1 MIAALALVLFSVA
14 EAAWLLHAHAPAL
27 MEGDAS
33 GTWWGVLGPG
43 VGYPAAVAMIL
54 VRVEAKWGV
63 LKGLSGGVLWA
74 APATAALIALI
85 DRDFG
90 VWFAIPLLLVLGAVF
105 GRARWLG
112 ALSMV
117 AAFVATTRDVPAR
130 EVLEPSA
137 RSGDELVVLLTLDT
151 FRADHVGAIGG
162 YPRATETPRLDAL
175 AGEGLLFVAG
185 EAEVP
190 LTLPSHTTMLTG
202 RSSWEAGVLRN
213 GQVLAE
219 GAETVAT
226 RLKAAGWRTGA
237 FLGSHVLHAGTGLGR
252 GFDHYDDLMGPL
264 AWQATV
270 PGTLMRLGWLEKQPF
285 QRSGEVVIERALR
298 WLDGGS
304 GPTFLW
310 VHLYDAHSPYDPPAP
325 YDTMYD
331 ASSEHAPGNPA
342 ELAVW
347 RDQQPPAAMLFR
359 LQPRD
364 IRKPVALYAG
374 EISWTDELVGRLVD
388 GLPPDTPL
396 VVAADHGES
405 LSEHGYLINHGASV
419 KEPSMHVPILVRAPG
434 VDAGV
439 VVAPTS
445 VRRVGPT
452 VLHLAGVA
460 ADEPTLFDEPAA
472 ELVAYAPGQQ
482 ARPDLDLRKGWKI
495 AWRRGY
501 EKWIVSTRDE
511 TERYD
516 LLVDP
521 DELVNLAVGTDSDEV
536 TARGRALLEQLQN
549 DEVGVLVDE
558 SAEMEEALRALGY
571 VD

>member
-1 MIAALALVLFSVA
+1 MLFSVA
-14 EAAWLLHAHAPAL
+14 EAAWIVNAHAPAL
-27 MEGDAS
+27 LEGDAAA
-33 GTWWGVLGPG
+33 TWWGVLGPG

-54 VRVEAKWGV
+54 WRVEARWAV

-74 APATAALIALI
+74 APATAALVALP
-85 DRDFG
+85 DADFG
-90 VWFAIPLLLVLGAVF
+90 VWLAIPLLLLLGLLF
-105 GRARWLG
+105 GRVRSLG
-112 ALSMV
+112 ALSML
-117 AAFVATTRDVPAR
+117 AAFASTAHDVEVR
-130 EVLEPSA
+130 ELLEPA
-137 RSGDELVVLLTLDT
+137 GGSGDELVVLLTLDT

-162 YPRATETPRLDAL
+162 YRRDISTPRLDAL
-175 AGEGLLFVAG
+175 AEQGLLFTAG

-213 GQVLAE
+213 GQVMAE
-219 GAETVAT
+219 GVETVAT
-226 RLKAAGWRTGA
+226 ELRAAGWRTGA

-252 GFDHYDDLMGPL
+252 GFEHYDDLMGP
-264 AWQATV
+264 ATWQATI
-270 PGTLMRLGWLEKQPF
+270 PGALMKIGWLAKQPF

-298 WLDGGS
+298 WRALAD

-310 VHLYDAHSPYDPPAP
+310 VHLYDAHSPYEPPPP
-325 YDTMYD
+325 YDSMYD
-331 ASSEHAPGNPA
+331 ADADDAPGNPD

-347 RDQQPPAAMLFR
+347 RAEQPPAALLFR

-364 IRKPVALYAG
+364 VRKPVARYAG

-388 GLPPDTPL
+388 GLPADTPI

-405 LSEHGYLINHGASV
+405 LSEHGYLLNHGASV
-419 KEPSMHVPILVRAPG
+419 KEPSLHVPILVRGPG
-434 VDAGV
+434 VAPEV
-439 VVAPTS
+439 VEAPTS

-452 VLHLAGVA
+452 VLRLAGLA
-460 ADEPTLFDEPAA
+460 PDEPTLFDAPSR

-495 AWRRGY
+495 AWRKGY
-501 EKWIVSTRDE
+501 EKWVVSTRDD
-511 TERYD
+511 TERFD

-521 DELVNLAVGTDSDEV
+521 DELVNLAEGTDSEEV
-536 TARGRALLEQLQN
+536 TERGRVLLEQLQS

-571 VD
+571 VN